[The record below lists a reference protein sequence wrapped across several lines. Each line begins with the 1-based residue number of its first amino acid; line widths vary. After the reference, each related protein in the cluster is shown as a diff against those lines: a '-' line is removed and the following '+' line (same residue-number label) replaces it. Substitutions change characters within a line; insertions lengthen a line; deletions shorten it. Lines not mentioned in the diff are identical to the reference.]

1 MFCAAYYADMAKQ
14 RGRPRKLSTLIT
26 LSVGFPRDTLRAVD
40 AKIRTIEP
48 RPSRS
53 SIMAALA
60 KDWVDQPG
68 GVKCDKTLQ

>member
-1 MFCAAYYADMAKQ
+1 MLCVAYYVGMAKQ
-14 RGRPRKLSTLIT
+14 RGRPKKSETLIT

-68 GVKCDKTLQ
+68 GIKCDKTLQ